1 MDPFWK
7 PENKIVITDSLCPAV
22 AWRHKFKSE
31 FAERCDGAVDR
42 QWLDALA
49 AMLYPMNS
57 DRDRAGRPK
66 WPLPLSNSN
75 F

>member
-1 MDPFWK
+1 M
-7 PENKIVITDSLCPAV
+7 ITDSLCPAV

-49 AMLYPMNS
+49 AMLYPLNS
-57 DRDRAGRPK
+57 DRDPRRSAEVAFATLEFEFLMPPR
-66 WPLPLSNSN
+66 
-75 F
+75 